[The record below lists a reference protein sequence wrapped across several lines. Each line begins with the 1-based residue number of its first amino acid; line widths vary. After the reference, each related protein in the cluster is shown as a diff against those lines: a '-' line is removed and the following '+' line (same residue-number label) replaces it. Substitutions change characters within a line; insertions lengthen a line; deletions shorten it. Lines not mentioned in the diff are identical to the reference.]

1 MKIFVLDTSSKAA
14 SAAVWEDGHLLA
26 DCWQNTGRTHSVTS
40 LPMAEN
46 LLADCSRTLEEMDAL
61 GSHSRTGVLYRTAHR
76 YGDGQGHELC
86 PGQALYP
93 PLHSGGAGLE
103 SPAGP
108 D

>member
-46 LLADCSRTLEEMDAL
+46 LLAD
-61 GSHSRTGVLYRTAHR
+61 
-76 YGDGQGHELC
+76 
-86 PGQALYP
+86 
-93 PLHSGGAGLE
+93 
-103 SPAGP
+103 
-108 D
+108 

>member
-46 LLADCSRTLEEMDAL
+46 LLADCSAPWRRWMPWQSQPDRA
-61 GSHSRTGVLYRTAHR
+61 SFTGLRIGMAMVKG
-76 YGDGQGHELC
+76 YGLC

-93 PLHSGGAGLE
+93 PLHPGGGWPGISG
-103 SPAGP
+103 